1 MPPLRILH
9 IHSTFAPGGKELR
22 AARLMNAFGPRATH
36 SIVSG
41 MPGELAAQAA
51 IEARIA
57 VRFPL
62 DAPPLTGKSSLARY
76 EAIARFMIGYDLVLT
91 YNWGAMDAVL
101 ARRMHA
107 KDCPPLV
114 HHEDGFNEDE
124 AGGLKRERN
133 WYRRLALPGAY
144 AMVVPSE
151 LLEGIALKTWRQPR
165 ARVHRIA
172 NGIAVERFA
181 AKPSLKA
188 LPGFTRRKGDLVIGT
203 IAGLRR
209 VKNLPRLVAAF
220 APLAQTSPRGQAAR
234 LVIVGQGPEREAI
247 VAEAARH
254 DVSDRVHLPGFVG
267 DPASFVGMFDI
278 FALSSDSEQ
287 APISVLEAMAA
298 GLPIAAPAV
307 GDIRAMVSEEN
318 RAFITEPDG
327 LAAALAVLAA
337 DPALRARVGAA
348 NRARVAA
355 DFDERVMIRRYA
367 ELYAS
372 AAGRPRSLD
381 ATDG

>member
-22 AARLMNAFGPRATH
+22 AARLMNAFGSRATH
-36 SIVSG
+36 SIISG
-41 MPGELAAQAA
+41 MPGELGAQGA
-51 IEARIA
+51 IDAQ
-57 VRFPL
+57 VSVTFPL
-62 DAPPLTGKSSLARY
+62 DAPPLVGKPSLARF
-76 EAIARFMIGYDLVLT
+76 EALARFMIGYDLVLT

-107 KDCPPLV
+107 KDCPPLI

-133 WYRRLALPGAY
+133 WYRRLALPGAH
-144 AMVVPSE
+144 ALVVPSE
-151 LLEGIALKTWRQPR
+151 LLEGIAVRTWRQPR

-172 NGIAVERFA
+172 NGIAVDRFA
-181 AKPSLKA
+181 GKPSLKS

-220 APLAQTSPRGQAAR
+220 APLAATAR

-247 VAEAARH
+247 VTEAERH
-254 DVSDRVHLPGFVG
+254 GVGARVHLPGFVG

-298 GLPIAAPAV
+298 GLPVAAPDV

-318 RAFITEPDG
+318 RPFVVAPGDLTG
-327 LAAALAVLAA
+327 ALAALYA
-337 DPALRARVGAA
+337 DPVLRARVGAA

-355 DFDERVMIRRYA
+355 DFDERVMVARYA
-367 ELYAS
+367 KLYAA
-372 AAGRPRSLD
+372 AAGKPGALETPDR
-381 ATDG
+381 

>member
-1 MPPLRILH
+1 MRILH
-9 IHSTFAPGGKELR
+9 IHSTFSPGGKELR
-22 AARLMNAFGPRATH
+22 AARLMNAFGTRATH
-36 SIVSG
+36 SIISG

-51 IEARIA
+51 IEARIS
-57 VRFPL
+57 VNFPL
-62 DAPPLTGKSSLARY
+62 DAPPLVGKPSLARF

-107 KDCPPLV
+107 RDCPPLV

-133 WYRRLALPGAY
+133 WYRRLALPGAH

-165 ARVHRIA
+165 TRVHRIA
-172 NGIAVERFA
+172 NGIAVDRYA
-181 AKPSLKA
+181 DKPSLRS
-188 LPGFTRRKGDLVIGT
+188 LPGFTRRRGDLVIGT

-209 VKNLPRLVAAF
+209 VKNLPRLVVAF
-220 APLAQTSPRGQAAR
+220 APLAQTAR
-234 LVIVGQGPEREAI
+234 LVIVGQGPERQAI
-247 VAEAARH
+247 VAEAERH
-254 DVSDRVHLPGFVG
+254 GVSDRIHLPGFVG

-318 RAFITEPDG
+318 RPFVTAPDHLAEA
-327 LAAALAVLAA
+327 LAALAA
-337 DPALRARVGAA
+337 DPALRARIGAA
-348 NRARVAA
+348 NRARVAEH
-355 DFDERVMIRRYA
+355 FDEGVMIARYA
-367 ELYAS
+367 ELYAA
-372 AAGRPRSLD
+372 AAGKPGSLD
-381 ATDG
+381 P